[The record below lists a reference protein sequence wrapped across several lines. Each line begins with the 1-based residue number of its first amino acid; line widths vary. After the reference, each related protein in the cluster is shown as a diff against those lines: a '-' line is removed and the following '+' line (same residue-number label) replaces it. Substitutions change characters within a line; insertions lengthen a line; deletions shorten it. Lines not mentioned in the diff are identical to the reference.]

1 MEKFSI
7 LVYSVISVIIIST
20 IFNIYYILFLDW
32 NGLTFK
38 GNHIINTLE
47 PNHVGFLIA
56 TILEFMSN
64 LLYFKYIQDILIFF
78 ILILSG
84 ISMHFLV
91 NTKSQIPKYFAGI
104 FYMINPF
111 VYLRFMAGH
120 WLILLAY
127 SLLPFVVKSIMK
139 LMDNPDKKQTIKTM
153 LWISLVAAINMHTL
167 FLVFFLF
174 LILYIFKLEKSSN
187 KRQIT
192 KSLAIMALFFLLLNS
207 YWLIPLLTAESTAIS
222 QITSDDLAAFETK
235 KGNFNE
241 FMETLMLYGFW
252 RQDAYILPK
261 KIIPFPVYFSLFAI
275 ILFLTIHGYLN
286 CKEKYKTQ
294 ILITAI
300 IAQLLAV
307 GVGHPWF
314 RDIFTFLFS
323 NIYFLKGFREP
334 QKFLALVVFAYAFFS
349 AYGIQNI
356 LEQIKGNGKKIAVSI
371 LILAIPF
378 AYTPTMFFSF
388 WGQIHATDYPKDWY
402 EINSYLNQDKQDFN
416 VLFLPWHLYMD
427 FKWIPNQDKRIANPA
442 SSFFDKQVIQG
453 DNVEV
458 GTIYSSSGRPSSK
471 YLEPRLKNLTGNDL
485 KPLNVKYI
493 ILAKEVDYKNYL
505 YLLNQSD
512 LELVKETNNLIL
524 LKNEHEVSKFY
535 QLNDLEKPD
544 LMPLKYEKISPVK
557 YKINIPTENFAI
569 FTENYNKN
577 WQLGNQKPLQ
587 LNAVNAYEFNEEQ
600 ILDYKRIRI
609 YLISYI
615 MSALILIYLL
625 FQLKITSQN

>member
-174 LILYIFKLEKSSN
+174 LILYIFKLVKSSN

-286 CKEKYKTQ
+286 CKEKYKTP
-294 ILITAI
+294 ILITGI
-300 IAQLLAV
+300 LAQLLAV

-314 RDIFTFLFS
+314 KDIFTFLFTH
-323 NIYFLKGFREP
+323 IFILKGFREP
-334 QKFLALVVFAYAFFS
+334 QKFVALLVFAYAFLG
-349 AYGIQNI
+349 AYGIDNI
-356 LEQIKGNGKKIAVSI
+356 LEQLKTRKMKIIAAA
-371 LILAIPF
+371 LIIVIPF

-388 WGQIHATDYPKDWY
+388 WGQIHTTDYPNDWY
-402 EINSYLNQDKQDFN
+402 EVNSYLNNDTQDFN

-427 FKWIPNQDKRIANPA
+427 FKWIPNTDKRIANPA
-442 SSFFDKQVIQG
+442 ESFFDKPTIKG

-458 GTIYSSSGRPSSK
+458 GTIYSSSNRPISK
-471 YLEPRLKNLTGNDL
+471 YIEPKLKNLTGNDL
-485 KPLNVKYI
+485 KLLNVKYI
-493 ILAKEVDYKNYL
+493 IVAKEIDYKNYL

-512 LELVKETNNLIL
+512 LELVKETENLIL
-524 LKNEHEVSKFY
+524 LKNKHEVSKFY
-535 QLNDLEKPD
+535 QLNDLEKLD
-544 LMPLKYEKISPVK
+544 LMPLKYEKLSPVK
-557 YKINIPTENFAI
+557 YKINTPTKKYII

-577 WQLGNQKPLQ
+577 WQLGNQQPLQ
-587 LNAVNAYEFNEEQ
+587 LNAVNLYEFKDDF
-600 ILDYKRIRI
+600 ILKYKRFNV
-609 YLISYI
+609 YLASYAV
-615 MSALILIYLL
+615 SILVLL
-625 FQLKITSQN
+625 LLLARLKF